1 MERTNNPE
9 RNQRNRFDGRAN
21 VPPEPREFEEKVIAI
36 DRVSRTVAGGR
47 RMRFRA
53 LVVIGN
59 HNGKIGMGIGKGNEV
74 VNAIAKA
81 NTQARKHLI
90 VVPIKNN
97 TIPSNIETSFGST
110 RLQLKSARP
119 GTSVIAGGVVR
130 QVVELAGIGNI
141 VAKIYGSTNQITS
154 AKAVF
159 AALEELSNLDAKS
172 QTAKTSS

>member
-1 MERTNNPE
+1 MP
-9 RNQRNRFDGRAN
+9 QRNRFDARAN
-21 VPPEPREFEEKVIAI
+21 LPPEAREFEEKVIAI

-59 HNGKIGMGIGKGNEV
+59 RNGKIGMGIGKGNEV

-81 NTQARKHLI
+81 NTQARKRLL
-90 VVPIKNN
+90 VVPIKDN
-97 TIPSNIETSFGST
+97 TIPFNIETSFGAT

-130 QVVELAGIGNI
+130 QVVELAGIANI

-172 QTAKTSS
+172 QTSKTSS

>member
-1 MERTNNPE
+1 MERTT
-9 RNQRNRFDGRAN
+9 NQTARNRFDTRGN
-21 VPPEPREFEEKVIAI
+21 QPPEAREFEEKVIAI

-59 HNGKIGMGIGKGNEV
+59 RKGKIGMGIGKGNEV

-90 VVPIKNN
+90 VVPIKDN
-97 TIPSNIETSFGST
+97 TIPFNIETSFGST
-110 RLQLKSARP
+110 RLHLKSARP

-141 VAKIYGSTNQITS
+141 VAKIYGSTNQINS

-159 AALEELSNLDAKS
+159 AALEELTNLDAKS
-172 QTAKTSS
+172 QTSKTSS